1 MKSRLKV
8 LFMAIGIMITASLC
22 FGYVNNLK
30 VWVNNEVLTHTD
42 LNGNFTKV
50 NTALDE
56 VQGGIADTSTVLRS
70 LFLLKSAVKDSVD
83 SILANDTTVTKNA
96 DVRDSSLA
104 AANTIVGDSTAVR
117 QQSSFNLDYMLAT
130 ADSIA
135 ANDSLD
141 IEITHQNP
149 LGNKQAAFFHNKA
162 GVSETIKLT
171 WTFKLPNIYATLDSI
186 VFPCWTETKAGIVN
200 FGIVQ
205 VYEDSLE
212 TEHKGTVKATGDTL
226 YSDVTARVKANK
238 KVAPNYVPGA
248 NEIVL
253 RMTVT
258 TTADSMFVGRPRVY
272 VTNR

>member
-8 LFMAIGIMITASLC
+8 LFMAIGIMITASLS

-30 VWVNNEVLTHTD
+30 VWVNNEQLYHTD
-42 LNGNFTKV
+42 LNGNFTKL
-50 NTALDE
+50 NSALDE
-56 VQGGIADTSTVLRS
+56 VQGDIGDTSTVLRN

-83 SILANDTTVTKNA
+83 SILANDSTLTKNA

-117 QQSSFNLDYMLAT
+117 QQSEFYLDYMLAT

-141 IEITHQNP
+141 VEVTHQNP
-149 LGNKQAAFFHNKA
+149 IGTKQAAFFHNKA

-171 WTFKLPNIYATLDSI
+171 WTFKLSNIYATLDSI
-186 VFPCWTETKAGIVN
+186 VFPCWTETKAGSTN

-205 VYEDSLE
+205 VFDDSLE
-212 TEHKGTVKATGDTL
+212 TIHAGTVKATGDSL
-226 YSDVTARVKANK
+226 YSSVTARVKANR
-238 KVAPNYVPGA
+238 KVAPNYVPAG
-248 NEIVL
+248 NEIIL
-253 RMTVT
+253 RMTIT
-258 TTADSMFVGRPRVY
+258 TTVDSMFVGRPRVY

>member
-56 VQGGIADTSTVLRS
+56 VQGDIADTSTVLRG
-70 LFLLKSAVKDSVD
+70 LFQKLDDTGD
-83 SILANDTTVTKNA
+83 SI
-96 DVRDSSLA
+96 A
-104 AANTIVGDSTAVR
+104 AR
-117 QQSSFNLDYMLAT
+117 QQDDFYLDYVNAT

-141 IEITHQNP
+141 VEITHQNP

>member
-1 MKSRLKV
+1 MKRRLKV
-8 LFMAIGIMITASLC
+8 LFMAIGIMITASLS
-22 FGYVNNLK
+22 FGFVNNLK
-30 VWVNNEVLTHTD
+30 VWVNSEILTHTD
-42 LNGNFTKV
+42 LNGNFTKL

-56 VQGGIADTSTVLRS
+56 ITVDIGDTSTVLRN
-70 LFLLKSAVKDSVD
+70 LFLLKSAVKDSID
-83 SILANDTTVTKNA
+83 STIVNDTTLTKNA
-96 DVRDSSLA
+96 ALDDSIKA
-104 AANTIVGDSTAVR
+104 R
-117 QQSSFNLDYMLAT
+117 QQSDFYLDFMQST

-141 IEITHQNP
+141 VEITHQNP
-149 LGNKQAAFFHNKA
+149 LGTKQAAFFHNKA

-186 VFPCWTETKAGIVN
+186 VFPCWTETKAGNVN

-205 VYEDSLE
+205 VFDDSLE
-212 TEHKGTVKATGDTL
+212 TTHAGTVKATGDTL

-248 NEIVL
+248 NEIIL

-258 TTADSMFVGRPRVY
+258 TTVDSMFVGRPHVY